1 MAKQRLSL
9 FISGKGT
16 NAINLIHYFKNST
29 DLEVAAVLSTK
40 ENEKVENL
48 CKEEGISYESFTQ
61 KTIEA
66 LDLMQFC
73 EKQSVDW
80 IILAGFLKKVPEEL
94 VRHYPNKIIN
104 LHPALLPKFGGKGM
118 YGLHVHNAVI
128 AANELKSGITIHYV
142 NEDFDKGEIIAQFET
157 KIDTEE
163 TPESL
168 AEKIHDLEMKHFP
181 EVIERVVYQF
191 KSFK

>member
-40 ENEKVENL
+40 ANERVENL
-48 CKEEGISYESFTQ
+48 CKEDGISYESFTQ

-73 EKQSVDW
+73 EKKSIDW

-118 YGLHVHNAVI
+118 YGMHVHTAVVE
-128 AANELKSGITIHYV
+128 AKEQKSGITIHYV
-142 NEDFDKGEIIAQFET
+142 NEEFDKGEIIAQFET

-181 EVIERVVYQF
+181 NVIERVIYQF

>member
-1 MAKQRLSL
+1 MTKQRLSL

-40 ENEKVENL
+40 ANERVENL
-48 CKEEGISYESFTQ
+48 CKEDGISYESFTQ

-73 EKQSVDW
+73 EKKSIDW

-118 YGLHVHNAVI
+118 YGLHVHKAVI
-128 AANELKSGITIHYV
+128 AANEPKSGITIHYV
-142 NEDFDKGEIIAQFET
+142 NEEFDKGEIIAQFEI

-168 AEKIHDLEMKHFP
+168 AEKIHDLEMTHFP
-181 EVIERVVYQF
+181 EVVERVVNSLNRF
-191 KSFK
+191 K

>member
-29 DLEVAAVLSTK
+29 DVEVAAVLSTK
-40 ENEKVENL
+40 ANERVESL
-48 CKEEGISYESFTQ
+48 CNEEEISYESFTQ

-73 EKQSVDW
+73 EKKSIDW

-118 YGLHVHNAVI
+118 YGMHVHTAVVE
-128 AANELKSGITIHYV
+128 AKEQKSGITIHYV
-142 NEDFDKGEIIAQFET
+142 NEEFDKGEIIAQFEI

-163 TPESL
+163 SPESL
-168 AEKIHDLEMKHFP
+168 AEKIHDLEMTHFP
-181 EVIERVVYQF
+181 EVVERVVKSLNRF
-191 KSFK
+191 K

>member
-1 MAKQRLSL
+1 MTKQRLSL

-40 ENEKVENL
+40 ENEWVENL

-61 KTIEA
+61 KTIES
-66 LDLMQFC
+66 LYLMQFC
-73 EKQSVDW
+73 EKQSIDW
-80 IILAGFLKKVPEEL
+80 IVLAGFLKKVPEEL

-142 NEDFDKGEIIAQFET
+142 NEEFDKGEIIAQFET

-181 EVIERVVYQF
+181 NVIERVIYQF

>member
-40 ENEKVENL
+40 ANERVESL
-48 CKEEGISYESFTQ
+48 CKEEEISYESFTQ

-73 EKQSVDW
+73 EKHKTNWVV
-80 IILAGFLKKVPEEL
+80 LAGFLKKIPEEL
-94 VRHYPNKIIN
+94 VHKYPNKIIN
-104 LHPALLPKFGGKGM
+104 LHPSLLPKFGGKGM
-118 YGLHVHNAVI
+118 YGMHVHTAVVE
-128 AANELKSGITIHYV
+128 AKEQKSGISIHFV
-142 NEDFDKGEIIAQFET
+142 NEEFDKGEIISQFET
-157 KIDTEE
+157 ELSSDE

-168 AEKIHDLEMKHFP
+168 AAKIHDLEMTHFP
-181 EVIERVVYQF
+181 EVVERVVNSLNRF
-191 KSFK
+191 K

>member
-16 NAINLIHYFKNST
+16 HAINLIHYFKNST

>member
-1 MAKQRLSL
+1 MTKQRLSL

-29 DLEVAAVLSTK
+29 VLEVAAVLSTK
-40 ENEKVENL
+40 ANERVENL
-48 CKEEGISYESFTQ
+48 CKEEGVSYESFTQ

-66 LDLMQFC
+66 LDLINFC
-73 EKQSVDW
+73 DKHKTNWV
-80 IILAGFLKKVPEEL
+80 ILAGFLKKV
-94 VRHYPNKIIN
+94 RHFPNKIIN

-142 NEDFDKGEIIAQFET
+142 NEEFDKGEIIAQFEI

-163 TPESL
+163 TPDSL
-168 AEKIHDLEMKHFP
+168 AEKIHDLEMTHFP
-181 EVIERVVYQF
+181 EVIERIV
-191 KSFK
+191 KSN